1 MLLNSRNLG
10 VAGVLLP
17 AIFTFLVV
25 ATPAWAQTESVLYN
39 FCSIGDLCADGA
51 YPIAPLTSDGTG
63 NFYGTTHSGGQSGT
77 YGAVFELSPNGKG
90 GWNETVLHSFTLGSD
105 GAYPVFSPVVFDSA
119 GNLYGTTED
128 GGAGYGVVFELS
140 PFEKSWAEKAI
151 YTFKN
156 SGDGGSPQSGV
167 TVDASGN
174 LFGVTP
180 SGGPGNSATV
190 FELSPSGSTW
200 TEQVI
205 YTFDNSD
212 IIAPSGLAIDSRGNI
227 FGAANL
233 TVFEL
238 SPDGTGGWNPTTLH
252 VFPDQGLGI
261 EGTPVLDNT
270 GSLYGT
276 IMYEQSNGVLG
287 QGEVYRLREEDGR
300 WELLTL
306 HTWAAGDGPYAGV
319 TLDAAGHI
327 YGTTTGGGSNGLGTV
342 FELVAANNNAKA
354 YRAKVLWNFN
364 GPDGSMPICSPTL
377 DNSGK
382 LYGTT
387 DAGGSIGYGTVFEV
401 TP

>member
-1 MLLNSRNLG
+1 MGLFPAVRGYGRFNCRGTGASRQTLFALGSILNAAARPLSWGVRRWVKTHDLSVWPANRIGWPEARAAAALTRVEAGLIIAASLSVPLRLRKIMLLNSRNLG

-39 FCSIGDLCADGA
+39 FCSVGDLCADGA

-252 VFPDQGLGI
+252 VFPDQG
-261 EGTPVLDNT
+261 
-270 GSLYGT
+270 
-276 IMYEQSNGVLG
+276 
-287 QGEVYRLREEDGR
+287 
-300 WELLTL
+300 
-306 HTWAAGDGPYAGV
+306 
-319 TLDAAGHI
+319 
-327 YGTTTGGGSNGLGTV
+327 
-342 FELVAANNNAKA
+342 
-354 YRAKVLWNFN
+354 
-364 GPDGSMPICSPTL
+364 
-377 DNSGK
+377 
-382 LYGTT
+382 
-387 DAGGSIGYGTVFEV
+387 
-401 TP
+401 